1 MSFIYNSVK
10 CEVRKLFFLKKRM
23 KNQFRYLFLQKFYKI
38 TALMILKIEFE
49 NFFSIKERIR
59 IDFRAAN
66 INTALARELGHNVMD
81 WNGVPILKSIGLFG
95 PNASGKSNILKAINF
110 CCRMIL
116 DSHLNNEGA
125 IFNFEPFKFDGWQ
138 DKPSKFLI
146 DFVCDNVEYEYS
158 FELTKDRI
166 LAESLYHYP
175 VGRRAKIFV
184 RDADNKYSFGTSVIN
199 KPTDVV
205 LNTSDKNLYL
215 SRASSMN
222 RELAQRL
229 YRYFMN
235 QFLLGLVN
243 VNEMMVLD
251 SFNTYKKVILKA
263 LEICDSDIIAIEA
276 RKEQIYAPAAVA
288 GQVELK
294 LVDVLKFKTFH
305 RNQKDVM
312 FDLDM
317 EESDGT
323 RKLFQTLLRLL
334 DVVKNR
340 KGIMMDEFDMGLHTR
355 LADFILDLIHA
366 SEGSQLLFSSHN
378 TNLIDVK
385 RLRRDQIVFV
395 NKTEDGATE
404 VYSLYDFKDFR
415 ENMDAEKGYIQ
426 GRFDAVPYIDSSVE
440 SIKQLLAE

>member
-1 MSFIYNSVK
+1 M
-10 CEVRKLFFLKKRM
+10 
-23 KNQFRYLFLQKFYKI
+23 
-38 TALMILKIEFE
+38 
-49 NFFSIKERIR
+49 
-59 IDFRAAN
+59 
-66 INTALARELGHNVMD
+66 LARELGHNVID
-81 WNGVPILKSIGLFG
+81 WNGVPVLKSVGLFG

-125 IFNFEPFKFDGWQ
+125 VFNYEPFKFDGWQ
-138 DKPSKFLI
+138 DKSSKFLI

-158 FELTKDRI
+158 FELAKNKI
-166 LAESLYHYP
+166 ISESLYHYP
-175 VGRRAKIFV
+175 VGRRAKVFV
-184 RDADNKYSFGTSVIN
+184 RNADGKYSFGTGVIN
-199 KPTDVV
+199 KPMDVV
-205 LNTSDKNLYL
+205 LNTSDKNLFL

-222 RELAQRL
+222 REIAQKL

-263 LEICDSDIIAIEA
+263 LEICDTDITDIEA
-276 RKEQIYAPAAVA
+276 RKEQVPAPVA
-288 GQVELK
+288 IPGQGELTFQ
-294 LVDVLKFKTFH
+294 LIDVLKFKTFH
-305 RNQKDVM
+305 RYKKDVM
-312 FDLDM
+312 FDLDL
-317 EESDGT
+317 EESNGT
-323 RKLFQTLLRLL
+323 RKLFQILIRLL

-426 GRFDAVPYIDSSVE
+426 GRFDAVPYVDSSVD
-440 SIKQLLAE
+440 SIKQLLEE

>member
-1 MSFIYNSVK
+1 
-10 CEVRKLFFLKKRM
+10 
-23 KNQFRYLFLQKFYKI
+23 
-38 TALMILKIEFE
+38 MILKLEFE
-49 NFFSIKERIR
+49 NFFSIRDQIR

-66 INTALARELGHNVMD
+66 INTALARELKHNVMD
-81 WNGVPILKSIGLFG
+81 WNGVPVLKSVGLFG
-95 PNASGKSNILKAINF
+95 PNASGKSNIMKAIGF
-110 CCRMIL
+110 CCRLIL
-116 DSHLNNEGA
+116 NSHLNNEGA
-125 IFNFEPFKFDGWQ
+125 VFNFEPFKFDGWQ
-138 DKPSKFLI
+138 EKPSKFLI
-146 DFVCDNVEYEYS
+146 DFVCDDVEYEYS
-158 FELTKDRI
+158 FELTKTKI
-166 LAESLYHYP
+166 LSESLYHYP
-175 VGRRAKIFV
+175 VGRRAKVFV
-184 RDADNKYSFGTSVIN
+184 RNTNGKYSFGTGVIS

-205 LNTSDKNLYL
+205 LNTSDKNLFL

-222 RELAQRL
+222 REIAQKL
-229 YRYFMN
+229 YRYFLN

-263 LEICDSDIIAIEA
+263 LEICDTDITDIEA
-276 RKEQIYAPAAVA
+276 RKEQVPAPVA
-288 GQVELK
+288 IPGQGEISFK

-312 FDLDM
+312 FDLDL
-317 EESDGT
+317 EESNGT
-323 RKLFQTLLRLL
+323 RKLFQILIRLL

-395 NKTEDGATE
+395 NKSEDGATE

-426 GRFDAVPYIDSSVE
+426 GRFDAVPYVDSSVNN
-440 SIKQLLAE
+440 IKQLLEE